1 MEIKVRE
8 MTDVQEKSVQ
18 EVEQELLEKHEAQQE
33 LKFEDQP
40 TEVSNEEQK
49 TERRRRSFI
58 YWRQIW

>member
-33 LKFEDQP
+33 LKFEDQ
-40 TEVSNEEQK
+40 
-49 TERRRRSFI
+49 RRA
-58 YWRQIW
+58 Y